1 MEIEKFTIDSFL
13 GGKLQIKQP
22 ARGYRIGIDTVLLA
36 SAAKPKATAKVL
48 DLGCGVGGISLCL
61 LTNHLSIS
69 VVGMDLDRDLIKI
82 AKENNLTGGF
92 GKRFK
97 PLTGSVLDPHKSL
110 IPNSFDLIITNPPYL
125 ESNSSNP
132 SPEKRK
138 NSANVETEVDL
149 GTWLSFSAKFLK
161 PGGNISLIHRA
172 DRLDHILTLMRTS
185 FGGLSVYPL
194 WPKTGLPA
202 KRVIVSGIKGSA
214 SPTKILPGAII
225 HNADGSYTAPVQA
238 ALTGEK
244 LLADLLH

>member
-1 MEIEKFTIDSFL
+1 MEIETFTIDKLL
-13 GGKLQIKQP
+13 GGKLRIKQP

-36 SAAKPKATAKVL
+36 SAIKPKAGAKVL

-61 LTNHLSIS
+61 LSNHLSIS
-69 VVGMDLDRDLIKI
+69 VVGMDLDSDLVEI
-82 AKENNLTGGF
+82 ATENILTGGF
-92 GKRFK
+92 EERFI
-97 PLTGSVLDPHKSL
+97 PLTGSVSDPHKSL
-110 IPNSFDLIITNPPYL
+110 APNTFDLIITNPPYL
-125 ESNSSNP
+125 ESSSSNP

-138 NSANVETEVDL
+138 NSANIETEVDL
-149 GTWLSFSAKFLK
+149 GTWLNFSAKFLK
-161 PGGNISLIHRA
+161 PGGSISLIHRA
-172 DRLDHILTLMRTS
+172 DRLDQILALMRKS

-194 WPKTGLPA
+194 WPKTGRPA

-244 LLADLLH
+244 LLADLLS

>member
-1 MEIEKFTIDSFL
+1 MEIKKFTVDNFL
-13 GGKLQIKQP
+13 GGKLRIKQP

-36 SAAKPKATAKVL
+36 SAIKPKAGAKVL

-61 LTNHLSIS
+61 LSNHLSIS
-69 VVGMDLDRDLIKI
+69 VVGMDLDSDLVEI
-82 AKENNLTGGF
+82 ATENILTGGF
-92 GKRFK
+92 EKRFK

-110 IPNSFDLIITNPPYL
+110 VPNTFDLIITNPPYL
-125 ESNSSNP
+125 ESSSSNP

-138 NSANVETEVDL
+138 NSANIETEVDL
-149 GTWLSFSAKFLK
+149 GTWLNFSAKFLK

-172 DRLDHILTLMRTS
+172 DRLDHILALMRTS
-185 FGGLSVYPL
+185 FGGLTIYPL
-194 WPKTGLPA
+194 WPKTGRPA

-225 HNADGSYTAPVQA
+225 HNVDGSYTAPVQA

-244 LLADLLH
+244 LLANLLS

>member
-1 MEIEKFTIDSFL
+1 
-13 GGKLQIKQP
+13 
-22 ARGYRIGIDTVLLA
+22 
-36 SAAKPKATAKVL
+36 
-48 DLGCGVGGISLCL
+48 
-61 LTNHLSIS
+61 
-69 VVGMDLDRDLIKI
+69 MDLDRDLIKI

-110 IPNSFDLIITNPPYL
+110 IPNSFDLVITNPPYL

-149 GTWLSFSAKFLK
+149 GTWLNFSAKFLK

-194 WPKTGLPA
+194 WPKTGRPA

-214 SPTKILPGAII
+214 SPTKILPGATI
-225 HNADGSYTAPVQA
+225 HDADGSYTAPVQA

-244 LLADLLH
+244 LLADLLN

>member
-1 MEIEKFTIDSFL
+1 M
-13 GGKLQIKQP
+13 
-22 ARGYRIGIDTVLLA
+22 
-36 SAAKPKATAKVL
+36 
-48 DLGCGVGGISLCL
+48 
-61 LTNHLSIS
+61 
-69 VVGMDLDRDLIKI
+69 
-82 AKENNLTGGF
+82 
-92 GKRFK
+92 
-97 PLTGSVLDPHKSL
+97 DPHKSL
-110 IPNSFDLIITNPPYL
+110 VPNTFDLIITNPPYL

-149 GTWLSFSAKFLK
+149 GTWLNFSAKFLK

-194 WPKTGLPA
+194 WPKTGRPA

-214 SPTKILPGAII
+214 SPTKILPGATI
-225 HNADGSYTAPVQA
+225 HDADGSYTAPVQA

-244 LLADLLH
+244 LLADLLN

>member
-1 MEIEKFTIDSFL
+1 MKTEQFTIDNFL

-36 SAAKPKATAKVL
+36 SATQPKADAKVL

-82 AKENNLTGGF
+82 ARENNLTGGF
-92 GKRFK
+92 EKRFK
-97 PLTGSVLDPHKSL
+97 LLTGSVLVPHKSL
-110 IPNSFDLIITNPPYL
+110 IPDTFDLIITNPPYL

-149 GTWLSFSAKFLK
+149 GTWLNFAAKFLK

-172 DRLDHILTLMRTS
+172 DRLDHILALMRTS
-185 FGGLSVYPL
+185 FGSLSVYPL
-194 WPKTGLPA
+194 WPKTGRPA
-202 KRVIVSGIKGSA
+202 KRVIVSGTKGRA
-214 SPTKILPGAII
+214 SPTKILPGTII

-244 LLADLLH
+244 LLADLPN